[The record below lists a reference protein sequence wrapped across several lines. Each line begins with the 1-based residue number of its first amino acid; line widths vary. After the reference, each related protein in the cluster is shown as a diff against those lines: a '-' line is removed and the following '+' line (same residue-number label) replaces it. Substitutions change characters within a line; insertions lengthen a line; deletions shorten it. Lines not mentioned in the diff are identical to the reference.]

1 MVAKPGLMLTHL
13 AGKHK
18 LSGLS
23 ISIVNF
29 DVPATHFL
37 PGAESSSPSVI
48 HDLDNPLQ
56 LYKKQRPV
64 AWRKSARIMAF
75 KESINTIYHGR
86 KNA

>member
-1 MVAKPGLMLTHL
+1 LG
-13 AGKHK
+13 GKHK

-29 DVPATHFL
+29 DVPATNFL

-56 LYKKQRPV
+56 LYKNQRPL

>member
-1 MVAKPGLMLTHL
+1 MVAKPGLMITHL
-13 AGKHK
+13 GGKHK
-18 LSGLS
+18 LSGLD
-23 ISIVNF
+23 INIVNF
-29 DVPATHFL
+29 DIPAANFL

>member
-1 MVAKPGLMLTHL
+1 MVAKPGLMITHL
-13 AGKHK
+13 IGKHK

-23 ISIVNF
+23 INIVNF
-29 DVPATHFL
+29 DVPTTNFL

-48 HDLDNPLQ
+48 QDLDNPLQ
-56 LYKKQRPV
+56 LYKNQRPV
-64 AWRKSARIMAF
+64 AWPKSASIMAF

>member
-13 AGKHK
+13 DGKYK

-29 DVPATHFL
+29 DVPATNFL

-56 LYKKQRPV
+56 LYKNQRSL